1 MPELNLDKILAS
13 LDLRISEVTLPD
25 EYDQISK
32 DYLGKDS
39 LLAEERKKLP
49 TLSNE
54 DKKTYGKK
62 LTELS
67 KEIESKIESSQKQFI
82 LDTFQKKEKEEFT
95 DITIDWNR
103 NEGSYKHI
111 LSSVMDEVVNIFSSI
126 GYEVAYGP
134 EAETSWHNFDAL
146 NTPDWHPAR
155 YESDTIYLNSD
166 LETLLRTQ
174 TSTVQIRHME
184 QNDPPVYI
192 VAPGRVFRSDQLDAT
207 HSPVFHQLEGLAIDK
222 NLSFTDLKGTLEYFT
237 KEFFGENIETKFI
250 PHFFP
255 FTEPSA
261 EVLVKWND
269 GSWLEILGCGMV
281 DPNVLE
287 NVGYSKEYKGFAWGV
302 GIERLAMLRYKIDHI
317 KNFYENDIRFLEQF
331 WWNYWDRGYKTG

>member
-54 DKKTYGKK
+54 DKKKYGKK

-67 KEIESKIESSQKQFI
+67 KKIESTIASSKKQFI
-82 LDTFQKKEKEEFT
+82 LDTFQKKEKDEFT

-331 WWNYWDRGYKTG
+331 

>member
-67 KEIESKIESSQKQFI
+67 KKIESKIESSKKQFI
-82 LDTFQKKEKEEFT
+82 LDTFQKKEKDEFT

-281 DPNVLE
+281 DPNVLQ

-331 WWNYWDRGYKTG
+331 

>member
-54 DKKTYGKK
+54 DKKTSGKK

-67 KEIESKIESSQKQFI
+67 KKIESKITSSKKQFI

-331 WWNYWDRGYKTG
+331 

>member
-13 LDLRISEVTLPD
+13 LDLRISEVTLAD

-54 DKKTYGKK
+54 DKKKYGKK

-67 KEIESKIESSQKQFI
+67 KEIESKIESSKKQFI
-82 LDTFQKKEKEEFT
+82 LDTFQKKEKDEFT

-103 NEGSYKHI
+103 DEGSYKHI

-331 WWNYWDRGYKTG
+331 

>member
-13 LDLRISEVTLPD
+13 LDLRISEVNLPD

-331 WWNYWDRGYKTG
+331 

>member
-49 TLSNE
+49 NLSNE
-54 DKKTYGKK
+54 DKKTYGKR

-67 KEIESKIESSQKQFI
+67 KKIESKIESSKNQFI
-82 LDTFQKKEKEEFT
+82 LDTFQKKEKDEFT
-95 DITIDWNR
+95 DISIDWNR

-155 YESDTIYLNSD
+155 YESDTIYLNSN

-302 GIERLAMLRYKIDHI
+302 GIERLGMLRYKIDHI

-331 WWNYWDRGYKTG
+331 

>member
-49 TLSNE
+49 NLSNE
-54 DKKTYGKK
+54 DKKTYGKR

-67 KEIESKIESSQKQFI
+67 KKIESKIESSKNQFI
-82 LDTFQKKEKEEFT
+82 LNTFQKKEKDEFT
-95 DITIDWNR
+95 DISIDWNR

-155 YESDTIYLNSD
+155 YESDTIYLNSN

-331 WWNYWDRGYKTG
+331 

>member
-82 LDTFQKKEKEEFT
+82 LNTFQKKEKEEFT

-331 WWNYWDRGYKTG
+331 

>member
-67 KEIESKIESSQKQFI
+67 KEIESKIESSKKQFV

-331 WWNYWDRGYKTG
+331 

>member
-13 LDLRISEVTLPD
+13 LDLRISEVTIPD

-39 LLAEERKKLP
+39 LLADERKKLP
-49 TLSNE
+49 NLSNE
-54 DKKTYGKK
+54 DKKTYGKR

-67 KEIESKIESSQKQFI
+67 KKIESKIESSKNQFI
-82 LDTFQKKEKEEFT
+82 LDTFQKKEKDEFT
-95 DITIDWNR
+95 DISIDWNR

-155 YESDTIYLNSD
+155 YESDTIYLNSN

-331 WWNYWDRGYKTG
+331 

>member
-39 LLAEERKKLP
+39 LIAEERKKLP

-54 DKKTYGKK
+54 DKKKYGKK

-67 KEIESKIESSQKQFI
+67 KKIESTIASSKKQFI
-82 LDTFQKKEKEEFT
+82 LDTFQKKEKDEFT

-155 YESDTIYLNSD
+155 YESDTIYLNSN

-331 WWNYWDRGYKTG
+331 

>member
-67 KEIESKIESSQKQFI
+67 KKIESKSVSSKKQFI
-82 LDTFQKKEKEEFT
+82 LDTFQKKEKDEFT

-331 WWNYWDRGYKTG
+331 

>member
-67 KEIESKIESSQKQFI
+67 KKIESKIASSKKQFI
-82 LDTFQKKEKEEFT
+82 LDTFHKKEKDEFT

-331 WWNYWDRGYKTG
+331 

>member
-49 TLSNE
+49 NLSNE
-54 DKKTYGKK
+54 DKKTYGKR

-67 KEIESKIESSQKQFI
+67 KKIESKIESSKNQFI
-82 LDTFQKKEKEEFT
+82 LDTFQKKEKDEFT
-95 DITIDWNR
+95 DISIDWNR

-155 YESDTIYLNSD
+155 YESDTIYLNPN

-269 GSWLEILGCGMV
+269 GSWLEILWCGMV
-281 DPNVLE
+281 DHNVLD

-331 WWNYWDRGYKTG
+331 

>member
-1 MPELNLDKILAS
+1 MPELNFDKVFAS
-13 LDLRISEVTLPD
+13 LDLRIGEISNIDQFD
-25 EYDQISK
+25 EISK
-32 DYLGKDS
+32 EFLGKSS
-39 LLAEERKKLP
+39 LISEERKKLSS
-49 TLSNE
+49 LSNE
-54 DKKTYGKK
+54 DKKNYGMK
-62 LTELS
+62 LTEATEFITNTINEQRQLFLNS
-67 KEIESKIESSQKQFI
+67 QFSVQEETEIA
-82 LDTFQKKEKEEFT
+82 
-95 DITIDWNR
+95 DISINWKPLR
-103 NEGSYKHI
+103 GSYKHV
-111 LSSVMDEVVNIFSSI
+111 LSTVMEEVVSIFSSI

-155 YESDTIYLNSD
+155 YESDTLYLDKN

-184 QNDPPVYI
+184 ENDPPVYI

-222 NLSFTDLKGTLEYFT
+222 NLTFTDLKGTLEFFV
-237 KEFFGENIETKFI
+237 KEFFGSDIETKFI

-261 EVLVKWND
+261 EVLVKWQN
-269 GSWLEILGCGMV
+269 GEWLEILGGGMV
-281 DPNVLE
+281 DPNVLS
-287 NVGYSKEYKGFAWGV
+287 NVSYPDTYKGFAWGV
-302 GIERLAMLRYKIDHI
+302 GIERLAMLRYNIDHI

-331 WWNYWDRGYKTG
+331 